1 MGDYKERSGEWK
13 ELTMD
18 ASIESIPPLTE
29 TVDAMLE
36 AMDCPMRVQAQI
48 DIAIDEVFSNIAN
61 YAYAPDT
68 GSALVRIETCRDP
81 ASITLTFKD
90 RGVAY
95 NPLEKKDPDV
105 TLELEER
112 EIGGLGIFM
121 VKKSMDKMFY
131 RRRGRQNV
139 LTVFKQF

>member
-1 MGDYKERSGEWK
+1 MK
-13 ELTMD
+13 
-18 ASIESIPPLTE
+18 
-29 TVDAMLE
+29 
-36 AMDCPMRVQAQI
+36 VQAQI

-68 GSALVRIETCRDP
+68 GRALVRIETCREP

-90 RGVAY
+90 QGVAY

-105 TLELEER
+105 TLALEEW
-112 EIGGLGIFM
+112 EIGGLSIFM

>member
-1 MGDYKERSGEWK
+1 MGEYKELAGEWK

-18 ASIESIPPLTE
+18 ALIENVVPLTE
-29 TVDAMLE
+29 VVDGMLE
-36 AMDCPMRVQAQI
+36 SMDCPMKVQAQV

-68 GSALVRIETCRDP
+68 GITVVRIETCREP

-90 RGVAY
+90 WGVRY

-105 TLELEER
+105 TLGLEER

-139 LTVFKQF
+139 LTVHKKF

>member
-1 MGDYKERSGEWK
+1 MK
-13 ELTMD
+13 ELTID
-18 ASIESIPPLTE
+18 ATIENITQV
-29 TVDAMLE
+29 TAFVDEQLE
-36 AMDCPMRVQAQI
+36 ALGCPLKAQMQI

-61 YAYAPDT
+61 YTYAPDT
-68 GSALVRIETCRDP
+68 GRALVRIETCREP

-105 TLELEER
+105 ILALEER

-131 RRRGRQNV
+131 RRKGRQNV